1 MHLLSIGLLGEFVIT
16 GSVCLGTDDEG
27 RANNCIINRHGY
39 RLGLVRNQ
47 VHFKPHA
54 HVLSIIVPMTGALSS
69 VVS

>member
-39 RLGLVRNQ
+39 RLGSSGIKYTSNHTLMSS
-47 VHFKPHA
+47 
-54 HVLSIIVPMTGALSS
+54 LSLS
-69 VVS
+69 V